1 MHVVSYSEAR
11 NNLKRLC
18 DQIRRS
24 RIPARIKRRGGDV
37 VMIAAEDWET
47 IQETLHIQSIP
58 GAVERNVRRGF
69 GDRKGEAVG
78 EFFGAFAHRGF
89 SLSIKDS
96 IPGTIRSSCL
106 VRLICSRGE
115 HFHKGR
121 ALSF

>member
-58 GAVERNVRRGF
+58 GAVERV
-69 GDRKGEAVG
+69 KGARDFKELKQLTREG
-78 EFFGAFAHRGF
+78 LE
-89 SLSIKDS
+89 D
-96 IPGTIRSSCL
+96 
-106 VRLICSRGE
+106 LISDQ
-115 HFHKGR
+115 
-121 ALSF
+121 A